1 MKINDH
7 NYEDAVSILEELR
20 NDIISDLE
28 MTKTYTLRSLNE
40 VLKLLTGEDYEE

>member
-28 MTKTYTLRSLNE
+28 MTKVYTLRSLNE
-40 VLKLLTGEDYEE
+40 VLKLLTGENYE